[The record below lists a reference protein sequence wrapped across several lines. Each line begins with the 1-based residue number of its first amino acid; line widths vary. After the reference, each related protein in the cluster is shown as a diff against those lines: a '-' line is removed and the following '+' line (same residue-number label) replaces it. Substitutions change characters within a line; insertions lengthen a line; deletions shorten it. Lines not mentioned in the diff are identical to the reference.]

1 MVSESESLLCC
12 WCWGAV
18 LCPSIVIGDH
28 VGVDVGG
35 VVVDGV
41 SFSDEASGVS
51 DWVVVVFGVIAVC
64 GEAIGVEMVDS
75 SRYSLGIGAG
85 SAHKS
90 LRPVR
95 SVALDS
101 SRYSLGIG
109 AGSAQR
115 LLSPHLSSLDSFP
128 LLEP

>member
-1 MVSESESLLCC
+1 MLL
-12 WCWGAV
+12 V
-18 LCPSIVIGDH
+18 
-28 VGVDVGG
+28 VG
-35 VVVDGV
+35 GV

-51 DWVVVVFGVIAVC
+51 DWVVIVFGVVAVC
-64 GEAIGVEMVDS
+64 GEAIGVGMVDS

-90 LRPVR
+90 LHPVG
-95 SVALDS
+95 SVS

-115 LLSPHLSSLDSFP
+115 LLFPHFSYLNSFS